1 MRSRAFAFFLVVFSF
16 LSVFQSSLFAGEE
29 IAIVL
34 FVVGDVQ
41 GIQDGKKIALK
52 KNSILKKQDELET
65 KDGKIDLQIGPAAV
79 VRIAAFTK
87 IRIAELSSDKK
98 ENKSKLEL
106 VSGKVFA
113 RVDKGSKKED
123 FTITSPSYNAGVRG
137 TQFVVSEENDST
149 RKNNPENE
157 DSDIPNGIF
166 VKEGEVGV
174 TTGTGQNLSLRKDEE
189 AVVSPQGLLKQPLE
203 EFMREKMKIL
213 DGFKKIMEE
222 NYKILRDQK
231 LQNQELL
238 NQTKQDI

>member
-1 MRSRAFAFFLVVFSF
+1 MKYRTL
-16 LSVFQSSLFAGEE
+16 LSVFTIFSTLIVLPSSIFAEEE

-34 FVVGDVQ
+34 FVVGDVS
-41 GIQDGKKIALK
+41 GTLNGKKLSLK
-52 KNSILKKQDELET
+52 KNSILKRQDELET
-65 KDGKIDLQIGPAAV
+65 KDGKVDLQIGPSVV

-87 IRIAELSSDKK
+87 VKIAELSSDKK
-98 ENKSKLEL
+98 ANKSKLEL

-123 FTITSPSYNAGVRG
+123 FTITAPSYNAGVRG
-137 TQFVVSEENDST
+137 TQFVVCEENEAL
-149 RKNNPENE
+149 RKDNPDNE
-157 DSDIPNGIF
+157 DSDVPNGIF
-166 VKEGEVGV
+166 VKEGEVAV
-174 TTGTGQNLSLRKDEE
+174 TTENGKNFPLKRDEE

-203 EFMREKMKIL
+203 DFMREKMKIL

>member
-1 MRSRAFAFFLVVFSF
+1 MKNRALVFAFIIFST
-16 LSVFQSSLFAGEE
+16 LISLPSSLFAEEE

-34 FVVGDVQ
+34 FIVGEVS
-41 GIQDGKKIALK
+41 GTQDGKKVSLK

-65 KDGKIDLQIGPAAV
+65 KEGKVDLQIGPSVV
-79 VRIAAFTK
+79 VRVAAFTK
-87 IRIAELSSDKK
+87 VKIAELSSDKK
-98 ENKSKLEL
+98 SNKSKLEL

-123 FTITSPSYNAGVRG
+123 FTIIAPSYNAGVRG
-137 TQFVVSEENDST
+137 TQFVVCEENEVQ
-149 RKNNPENE
+149 RKENPDHE
-157 DSDIPNGIF
+157 DSDVPNGIF

-174 TTGTGQNLSLRKDEE
+174 TTENGKNFPLKRDEE

>member
-1 MRSRAFAFFLVVFSF
+1 MKNRTLV
-16 LSVFQSSLFAGEE
+16 SVFAIFFTLAILPSSLFAEEE

-34 FVVGDVQ
+34 FIVGDVS
-41 GIQDGKKIALK
+41 GTQDGKKVSLK

-65 KDGKIDLQIGPAAV
+65 KDGKVDLQIGPSVV
-79 VRIAAFTK
+79 VRISAFTK
-87 IRIAELSSDKK
+87 IKIAELSSDKK
-98 ENKSKLEL
+98 ANKSKLEL

-123 FTITSPSYNAGVRG
+123 FTITAPSYNAGVRG
-137 TQFVVSEENDST
+137 TQFVVCEENEAQ
-149 RKNNPENE
+149 RKENPDNE
-157 DSDIPNGIF
+157 DSDVPNGIF

-174 TTGTGQNLSLRKDEE
+174 TTENGKNFPLKQDEE

>member
-1 MRSRAFAFFLVVFSF
+1 MKNRVFILVLTIFFTLPT
-16 LSVFQSSLFAGEE
+16 SLFSEQE

-34 FVVGDVQ
+34 FVVGDVSGTQ
-41 GIQDGKKIALK
+41 NGKKVNLR
-52 KNSILKKQDELET
+52 KNSILKKQDDVET
-65 KDGKIDLQIGPAAV
+65 KDGKVDLQIGPSVV
-79 VRIAAFTK
+79 VRIASYTK
-87 IRIAELSSDKK
+87 VKISELSSDKK
-98 ENKSKLEL
+98 ANKSKLEL
-106 VSGKVFA
+106 ISGKVFA

-123 FTITSPSYNAGVRG
+123 FTISAPSYNAGVRG
-137 TQFVVSEENDST
+137 TQFVVCEENET
-149 RKNNPENE
+149 LRKENPDNE
-157 DSDIPNGIF
+157 DSDVPNGIF

-174 TTGTGQNLSLRKDEE
+174 TTENGQDFPLKRDEE
-189 AVVSPQGLLKQPLE
+189 VVVSPQGLLKQPLE

>member
-1 MRSRAFAFFLVVFSF
+1 MKNQALVFALIIFSTLF
-16 LSVFQSSLFAGEE
+16 ALPSSLLAEEE

-34 FVVGDVQ
+34 FVVGDVSGTQ
-41 GIQDGKKIALK
+41 EGKRVSLK

-65 KDGKIDLQIGPAAV
+65 KEGKVDLQIGPSVV

-87 IRIAELSSDKK
+87 VKIAELSSDKK
-98 ENKSKLEL
+98 ANKSKLEL

-123 FTITSPSYNAGVRG
+123 FTITAPSYNAGVRG
-137 TQFVVSEENDST
+137 TQFVVCEENEAQ
-149 RKNNPENE
+149 RKENPDHE
-157 DSDIPNGIF
+157 DSDVPNGIF

-174 TTGTGQNLSLRKDEE
+174 TTENGKNFPLKRDEE
-189 AVVSPQGLLKQPLE
+189 AIISPQGLLKQPLE

>member
-1 MRSRAFAFFLVVFSF
+1 MKNRVIVFAFIIFST
-16 LSVFQSSLFAGEE
+16 LISLPSSLFAEEE

-34 FVVGDVQ
+34 FIVGDVS
-41 GIQDGKKIALK
+41 GIQDGKKVSLK

-65 KDGKIDLQIGPAAV
+65 KEGKVDLQIGPSVV

-87 IRIAELSSDKK
+87 VKIAELSSDKK
-98 ENKSKLEL
+98 SNKSKLEL

-123 FTITSPSYNAGVRG
+123 FTITAPSYNAGVRG
-137 TQFVVSEENDST
+137 TQFVICEENEVQ
-149 RKNNPENE
+149 RKENPDHE
-157 DSDIPNGIF
+157 DSDVPNGIF

-174 TTGTGQNLSLRKDEE
+174 TTENGKNFPLKRDEE
-189 AVVSPQGLLKQPLE
+189 AVISPQGLLKQPLE